1 MNEIEKN
8 TPETQTSVTACVE
21 EGVQTESAVVFKK
34 DTMLNRKQ
42 KRLIFYIL
50 MMTIPVVQFS
60 IFYFYVNINS
70 FRLAFLNFDLIS
82 DGSGYETVFV
92 GFKNFAR
99 AWGFFIGNMSM
110 LRNSLILYACNLVI
124 VMGFALFFS
133 YYIAKKYMLAGF
145 FRAVLYLPHIIA
157 SVVLVVL
164 YRYMV
169 TDVYM
174 KLVEIF
180 TGRGKADGVVGL
192 LADTQPV
199 SVRLTVLIVY
209 ALFIGF
215 GSNVL
220 IFTGTMS
227 GIDNSIIESAQLDGV
242 NVLGEFIHIYIP
254 LIFPTFTTFVVTG
267 MCSML
272 TADLHMY
279 TFFGNIGTP
288 GIDVFGYYM
297 YRNTVNG
304 SMYQKSAKGLSYTE
318 LSALGLIMT
327 VIMVPLTLI
336 TRKLMETY
344 GPSTN

>member
-304 SMYQKSAKGLSYTE
+304 SMYQKSAKELSYTE